1 MELSPGSTL
10 LHYRLVEQIGEGG
23 MGAVWRSVDT
33 TLDRE
38 VALKVLPP
46 AFAGDAERHARFE
59 REAKVL
65 ASLNHPNVATLY
77 GLEHVDGQHVLVM
90 ELVEGEG
97 LDQRVARGPVAVSEA
112 VPIAIQIALGLEA
125 AHDRGIVHRDLK
137 PANVM
142 INCDGAI
149 KVLDFGLATVW
160 ESAPADTE
168 VSKSP
173 TLTAMTGGGV
183 LSGTAPY
190 MSPEQARA
198 QTTDKRT
205 DIWAFGAVLYEML
218 TGKRCFTGDT
228 VTDVLASVVKDE
240 PDWRELPDD
249 LPWRLR
255 ELLGRL
261 LEKDFRKRL
270 RDLGDARWIL
280 ERVLADPEEE
290 SRVVAATRMPRID
303 TPAKGWL
310 WLAAGLVAGGFVG
323 ALLIGGLR
331 GDRQGATA
339 PVSHFQV
346 ALPEGQMLAFGR
358 RVPNTI
364 GVAPDGRT
372 IAAAVADR
380 GSLVDYYTES
390 AIDTRLWLRSLD
402 SRDGFLV
409 PGTEG
414 AMQPFFSPDGRSV
427 AFFAR
432 GKLRRTLVAGGGVVE
447 TVCDVNDPWGGSW
460 TEDDVIIFSS
470 SRAEGLVTQLVPAAG
485 GTPEMMAE
493 LETSTGE
500 QEHNFPSLLP
510 GDRWLLYM
518 AWRAGETSFAR
529 TLVYDLESGL
539 RTTLV
544 EGGLRPEY
552 HPPYLLYNVGP
563 NLFGARMTV
572 DPPALTGP
580 SVELADDL
588 LVDPDYD
595 AGQWSASGAGTLVY
609 ATGGRPQTDQQLV
622 WVELDGSTETILKSE
637 KTIRAARLQ
646 DERVLF
652 ANIDINA
659 DIYAHDLRRGTTTR
673 LTVDPA
679 WDGTPVPSRLGNRV
693 AFGSYR
699 AGVEKLFIIEPD
711 GSILKPLE
719 AGGAQYPTS
728 WSRDDRWLAYTER
741 NPSTVTDIWLLPM
754 NDEGGDPVPFAA
766 TEATEGDAAFS
777 PTSDLIAY
785 VSDQSGSPEVWVR
798 TYPPNPGKGP
808 QLVASGGGT
817 GPLWSRDGRRLYFHT
832 SRGLVS
838 VDVAYE
844 PTLRL
849 GQPILVLADPTLR
862 VMDIAADGRLL
873 AIKSKAMPEVTTLN
887 VILGFD
893 RLLEDQKQ

>member
-1 MELSPGSTL
+1 
-10 LHYRLVEQIGEGG
+10 
-23 MGAVWRSVDT
+23 MGAVWRAIDT

-46 AFAGDAERHARFE
+46 AFAGDAERSARFE

-77 GLEHVDGQHVLVM
+77 GLEKVDGQHVLVM
-90 ELVEGEG
+90 ELVAGEG
-97 LDQRVARGPVAVSEA
+97 LDQLIARGPLAAAEA

-142 INCDGAI
+142 ITRDGAV

-218 TGKRCFTGDT
+218 TGNRCFGGDT

-240 PDWRELPDD
+240 PDWRELPSD

-261 LEKDFRKRL
+261 LEKDLKKRL
-270 RDLGDARWIL
+270 RDLGDARWTL
-280 ERVLADPEEE
+280 ERVLADPEEASHAVE
-290 SRVVAATRMPRID
+290 ATRMPRID

-310 WLAAGLVAGGFVG
+310 WLAAGLVAGGFAG
-323 ALLIGGLR
+323 ALLIGGV
-331 GDRQGATA
+331 GHETATDA
-339 PVSHFQV
+339 PVSHLQV
-346 ALPEGQMLAFGR
+346 ALPEGQMLAMGR

-372 IAAAVADR
+372 IAVAVADR
-380 GSLVDYYTES
+380 GSLVDYYSES
-390 AIDTRLWLRSLD
+390 SVDTRLWLRSLD
-402 SRDGFLV
+402 VSDGRLV
-409 PGTEG
+409 VGSEG
-414 AMQPFFSPDGRSV
+414 AMQPFFSPDGRWV

-432 GKLRRTLVAGGGVVE
+432 GKLRKTLVAGGGVVE

-460 TEDDVIIFSS
+460 PEEATIIFSS
-470 SRAEGLVTQLVPAAG
+470 SRAEGLVTQRVPAKG
-485 GTPEMMAE
+485 GSPEVMAE
-493 LETSTGE
+493 LDTSAGE

-510 GDRWLLYM
+510 GGGSILYM

-529 TLVYDLESGL
+529 TLVYDLESGR

-544 EGGLRPEY
+544 EGGLRPEFQ
-552 HPPYLLYNVGP
+552 PPYLLYNVGP
-563 NLFGARMTV
+563 KLFGARMTV

-580 SVELADDL
+580 SIELADNL

-595 AGQWSASGAGTLVY
+595 AGQWSGSPGGTLVY

-622 WVELDGSTETILKSE
+622 WVGLDGSTEKIIESE
-637 KTIRAARLQ
+637 KTIRAARLE

-652 ANIDINA
+652 ANIDVNA

-679 WDGTPVPSRLGNRV
+679 WDGTPVPSRRGDRI

-699 AGVEKLFIIEPD
+699 AGIEKLFIIEPD
-711 GSILKPLE
+711 GSISMPLE
-719 AGGAQYPTS
+719 AGGAQFPTS
-728 WSRDDRWLAYTER
+728 WSRDDRWLAYVER
-741 NPSTVTDIWLLPM
+741 NPSTLTDIFLLPM
-754 NDEGGDPVPFAA
+754 NDEGADPLPFAA

-798 TYPPNPGKGP
+798 SYPPNPGEGA
-808 QLVASGGGT
+808 QLVSSGGGT
-817 GPLWSRDGRRLYFHT
+817 APLWSRDGRRLYFHT
-832 SRGLVS
+832 SRGLVA
-838 VDVAYE
+838 VDVTYE
-844 PTLRL
+844 PALQL
-849 GQPILVLADPTLR
+849 GQPTLVLEDPTLR

-873 AIKSKAMPEVTTLN
+873 AIKSEAMPEVTTLN

>member
-1 MELSPGSTL
+1 M
-10 LHYRLVEQIGEGG
+10 V
-23 MGAVWRSVDT
+23 
-33 TLDRE
+33 
-38 VALKVLPP
+38 
-46 AFAGDAERHARFE
+46 
-59 REAKVL
+59 
-65 ASLNHPNVATLY
+65 
-77 GLEHVDGQHVLVM
+77 
-90 ELVEGEG
+90 
-97 LDQRVARGPVAVSEA
+97 
-112 VPIAIQIALGLEA
+112 
-125 AHDRGIVHRDLK
+125 
-137 PANVM
+137 
-142 INCDGAI
+142 

-160 ESAPADTE
+160 ESAPAGTE

-198 QTTDKRT
+198 QPTDKRT

-218 TGKRCFTGDT
+218 TGNRCFGGDT

-240 PDWRELPDD
+240 PDWRELPSD

-261 LEKDFRKRL
+261 LEKDLKKRL
-270 RDLGDARWIL
+270 RDLGDARWTL
-280 ERVLADPEEE
+280 EHALADPEEA
-290 SRVVAATRMPRID
+290 SRALAGTRMSQTG

-310 WLAAGLVAGGFVG
+310 WLAAGLIAGGMVG

-331 GDRQGATA
+331 GDRQGAPA
-339 PVSHFQV
+339 PVSHLQV
-346 ALPEGQMLAFGR
+346 ALPDGQMLAMGR

-364 GVAPDGRT
+364 GVTPDGRT
-372 IAAAVADR
+372 IAVAVANR

-390 AIDTRLWLRSLD
+390 AVDTRLWLRSLD
-402 SRDGFLV
+402 AADGRIV
-409 PGTEG
+409 AGSEG
-414 AMQPFFSPDGRSV
+414 AMQPFFSPDGRWV

-432 GKLRRTLVAGGGVVE
+432 GKLRKTLVAGGGVVE
-447 TVCDVNDPWGGSW
+447 TVCNVNDPWGGSW
-460 TEDDVIIFSS
+460 PEEATIMFSS
-470 SRAEGLVTQLVPAAG
+470 SRAEGLVTQRVPAAG
-485 GTPEMMAE
+485 GTPEVMAE

-510 GDRWLLYM
+510 GGRSILYM

-529 TLVYDLESGL
+529 TLVYDLESGR

-563 NLFGARMTV
+563 KLFGVRMTV

-580 SVELADDL
+580 SLELADNL

-595 AGQWSASGAGTLVY
+595 AGQWSASAAGTLVY
-609 ATGGRPQTDQQLV
+609 ATGGRPGTDQQLV
-622 WVELDGSTETILKSE
+622 WVGLDGST
-637 KTIRAARLQ
+637 KTIVNSDKTVRSAKLE

-652 ANIDINA
+652 ATIDVNA

-679 WDGTPVPSRLGNRV
+679 WDGTPVPSRHGDRI

-699 AGVEKLFIIEPD
+699 AGAEKIFIIEPD
-711 GSILKPLE
+711 GSISMPLE
-719 AGGAQYPTS
+719 AGGAQYPSS
-728 WSRDDRWLAYTER
+728 WSRDDKWLAYTER
-741 NPSTVTDIWLLPM
+741 NPSTVTDILLLPM
-754 NDEGGDPVPFAA
+754 NDEGADPLPFAT
-766 TEATEGDAAFS
+766 TEATEGDPAFS

-798 TYPPNPGKGP
+798 SYPPSPGSGA
-808 QLVASGGGT
+808 QLVSSDGGT
-817 GPLWSRDGRRLYFHT
+817 APLWSRDGRQLFFHT
-832 SRGLVS
+832 NRGLVAVEVS
-838 VDVAYE
+838 YE
-844 PTLRL
+844 PALRL
-849 GQPILVLADPTLR
+849 GQPRLILDDPTLR

-873 AIKSKAMPEVTTLN
+873 AIKSEAMPEVTTLN

-893 RLLEDQKQ
+893 RLLQELQQ